1 MTGAPG
7 QRENRRTP
15 PMTVEPTI
23 LVIDDD
29 LDTRASLFDL
39 LEDGGYFVVT
49 ARNGLEA
56 LEMLRGG
63 VRPAAMLID
72 YYMPLMDGEVFCGEC
87 DSSAEL
93 AGIPRVIVSANR
105 AVRERAERCRA
116 RAFLAKPIREEELFG
131 VLGKV
136 AALQLR

>member
-1 MTGAPG
+1 MAA
-7 QRENRRTP
+7 
-15 PMTVEPTI
+15 EPTI

-39 LEDGGYFVVT
+39 LEDGGYFVIT

-63 VRPAAMLID
+63 VRPDAMLID

-87 DSSAEL
+87 DASADL
-93 AGIPRVIVSANR
+93 AGIPRVIVSGSHGAR
-105 AVRERAERCRA
+105 ARAEQCRA
-116 RAFLAKPIREEELFG
+116 RAFLEKPIRGSELFG
-131 VLGKV
+131 LLGSL
-136 AALQLR
+136 ALKAKPALRGAKEPC